1 MFAHF
6 RKGFERLLEFIVILI
21 VVTLTVIV
29 LVAVVYRKAG
39 ASLSWY
45 DEVASVLLAWLTYY
59 GAALAAINREHIGFS
74 GLIQALKPAA
84 RIPFLIFSE
93 IIILAFFVLLAW
105 VGFDVL
111 VILKGDNLIS
121 LPQIPTRLT
130 QSVIPIGAI
139 LFIIA
144 EALGIPELLKKAA
157 RPDGYDNIDIPGEPE
172 PKSDTAATEVPRS

>member
-1 MFAHF
+1 MAHI
-6 RKGFERLLEFIVILI
+6 RKGFERLLETIVILI
-21 VVTLTVIV
+21 MVTLTVIV
-29 LVAVVYRKAG
+29 LVAVIYRKAG

-45 DEVASVLLAWLTYY
+45 DEIASVLLAWLTYY

-74 GLIQALKPAA
+74 GVIQALKPAV
-84 RIPFLIFSE
+84 RIPFIIISE
-93 IIILAFFVLLAW
+93 IIILAFFALLAW

-111 VILKGDNLIS
+111 VILKGDTLIS

-139 LFIIA
+139 LFFIA

-157 RPDGYDNIDIPGEPE
+157 RPDGFDNIDIPGENEAKP
-172 PKSDTAATEVPRS
+172 DNALGEVPRS